1 MNKYITIHLIAALVI
16 LSYVPTTILADSNN
30 TIAGGDIYGPS
41 GDNRLVDTVPPGVDT
56 QEQNAFTKAI
66 TSPGFYWGHCQS
78 VVERANQTRTWCYFK
93 EYDVWIWSTD
103 LDQKRLL
110 LDCAASGHRCGIK
123 VTSASS
129 SSFSWTEIRIWE
141 N

>member
-1 MNKYITIHLIAALVI
+1 MSKYIRIRLIAVFVI
-16 LSYVPTTILADSNN
+16 LSYVPITILADDNN
-30 TIAGGDIYGPS
+30 VIAGGDYSGPIS
-41 GDNRLVDTVPPGVDT
+41 QKQLLETTPPGVDI
-56 QEQNAFTKAI
+56 QEEKAVTKAI

-78 VVERANQTRTWCYFK
+78 VVERANETRTWCFFK

-110 LDCAASGHRCGIK
+110 LDCAASGHNCGIN

-129 SSFSWTEIRIWE
+129 SSFSWNEIRIFE

>member
-1 MNKYITIHLIAALVI
+1 MSESIKLHLIAAFVI
-16 LSYVPTTILADSNN
+16 LSCVPITILADSDNI
-30 TIAGGDIYGPS
+30 IAGGDYHGPIS
-41 GDNRLVDTVPPGVDT
+41 QNQLLNTLPPDVDIQEERGVS
-56 QEQNAFTKAI
+56 KAI

-78 VVERANQTRTWCYFK
+78 VIERANESRTWCYFK

-110 LDCAASGHRCGIK
+110 LECGGTAHWCGIN
-123 VTSASS
+123 VTSAST
-129 SSFSWTEIRIWE
+129 SSFSWSEIRIFE